1 MTVSVCLCV
10 CLSVCPRPYLWK
22 YTPYL
27 HQFFCACYLWL
38 WLGPPLAAL
47 WYVEYF
53 WFMNDVT
60 CAHNRP
66 YELQGCW
73 WEQAASLIVQWPR
86 QLGLRAM
93 AAAAHRAFYAL
104 FMIPV
109 LVIFSQ
115 PNELWKWAW
124 AVWIWQLL
132 QTCLLE
138 YYAYWEVICKINSC
152 SS

>member
-1 MTVSVCLCV
+1 MTVSVCLSV

-27 HQFFCACYLWL
+27 HQFFSACYLWL

-109 LVIFSQ
+109 LVMFSQ
-115 PNELWKWAW
+115 PEWTVKMGMGGVNLTITPN
-124 AVWIWQLL
+124 V
-132 QTCLLE
+132 LE